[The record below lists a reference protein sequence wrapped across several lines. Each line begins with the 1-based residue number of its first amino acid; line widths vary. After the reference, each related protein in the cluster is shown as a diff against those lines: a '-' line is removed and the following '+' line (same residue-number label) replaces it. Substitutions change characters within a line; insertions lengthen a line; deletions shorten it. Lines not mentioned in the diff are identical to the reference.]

1 MLKDYIINFFILSD
15 HNSLLNIYEYIK
27 RRYYKTI
34 DINNIKNEIA
44 YLLKNKIIFIV
55 NHNIYGLTKEGEVI
69 LNDHKYYYA
78 SIIIRFFKKYCIKS
92 HKKYDLREIR
102 LEQQMLRNYL
112 ITNKEHKCIICNKYL
127 PLCLLET
134 AHLKPRCL
142 LNDIELKDNNI
153 VEFMCRYCHN
163 LYDNGLLGIF
173 DGLLCVS
180 SLIEKYEDLHYI
192 NKSQIIS
199 SNKKNKIYFNFHYKT
214 IYKRGSSPL
223 ENLTHTR
230 SFTSVAK
237 TP

>member
-1 MLKDYIINFFILSD
+1 MKEIFLIL
-15 HNSLLNIYEYIK
+15 
-27 RRYYKTI
+27 
-34 DINNIKNEIA
+34 A
-44 YLLKNKIIFIV
+44 YTPTF
-55 NHNIYGLTKEGEVI
+55 EQ
-69 LNDHKYYYA
+69 
-78 SIIIRFFKKYCIKS
+78 
-92 HKKYDLREIR
+92 
-102 LEQQMLRNYL
+102 QQMLRNYL